1 MSIGRHYSASSRSRD
16 IYHDVKVGGGN
27 LKAGMP
33 NTTDMTITESY
44 RVLYRIKKRK
54 TRRAYNFVP
63 YPFPRRRNSA
73 GVGMDVRFTRHYFK
87 IRSNNGTPGHV
98 YRPIWNGRQVET
110 GDTVLMY
117 TSPTY
122 EDPTKMADGK
132 TLVYLYKG
140 IPSQ

>member
-1 MSIGRHYSASSRSRD
+1 MPTERYYSGSSKSKN

-54 TRRAYNFVP
+54 SRKAYNFVP
-63 YPFPRRRNSA
+63 YPFPRRRNTA
-73 GVGMDVRFTRHYFK
+73 GVGMDVRFTRHYFGV
-87 IRSNNGTPGHV
+87 RSNGTPGSV
-98 YRPIWNGRQVET
+98 YRPRWNDRLVLPGET
-110 GDTVLMY
+110 VAKFIPPIYSDISL
-117 TSPTY
+117 
-122 EDPTKMADGK
+122 ARF
-132 TLVYLYKG
+132 LANG